1 MTREN
6 CIFCMICDGK
16 KSADIVYQD
25 DEMTAFWD
33 QHPAAP
39 VHILFVPNKHIPSL
53 NEVEDEDTA
62 LLGRLMLKAREIAE
76 QQGVREKGYRLL
88 LNIGDEGGQS
98 VYHLH
103 LHLFAGPHLLAV
115 HG

>member
-1 MTREN
+1 
-6 CIFCMICDGK
+6 
-16 KSADIVYQD
+16 
-25 DEMTAFWD
+25 MTAFWD

-39 VHILFVPNKHIPSL
+39 VHILIIPNKHISSL
-53 NEVEDEDTA
+53 NEVKAEDTA

-88 LNIGDEGGQS
+88 LNIGKEGGQS
-98 VYHLH
+98 VFHLH
-103 LHLFAGPHLLAV
+103 LHLFAGPHLMAI

>member
-1 MTREN
+1 
-6 CIFCMICDGK
+6 
-16 KSADIVYQD
+16 
-25 DEMTAFWD
+25 MTAFLD

-39 VHILFVPNKHIPSL
+39 VHILIVPNEHIASL
-53 NEVEDEDTA
+53 NEVGSEDA
-62 LLGRLMLKAREIAE
+62 AFLGRLMLKAREIAE

-88 LNIGDEGGQS
+88 LNIGKEGGQS